1 MGIAKSYS
9 GGLMK
14 KLFPTTATRPSFV
27 YIQSARAKAYVFGAL
42 ILLASCTNTQV
53 RWDAVKL
60 RQDVMVYYNDQI
72 VENLIKAQYD
82 LPFVHVDIQN
92 YTSSGSSQIS
102 GNVGYGES
110 ITNTGTHTLTKQ
122 TTATDVTS
130 TSPTGPSTMHT
141 VATIAGGL
149 LATATHTAMRP
160 FGYSVTPLRSET
172 LSINAQPALGA
183 QALLTPEPAGTPEMK
198 LTKTTETSEIPQS
211 GEPAKP
217 VEKVTNECVLT
228 PAASKTRSVYDL
240 YEDFL
245 KNKPKKVCPACEVP
259 PLVGPKRSRPKQNE
273 YVEGTLKGWHGWYY
287 YIDRRC
293 QHEYYCFCKLLFT
306 KGQAGSLERQIQE
319 NRAEIETLKTLQATP
334 IPP

>member
-1 MGIAKSYS
+1 MN
-9 GGLMK
+9 
-14 KLFPTTATRPSFV
+14 V
-27 YIQSARAKAYVFGAL
+27 YIYIAL
-42 ILLASCTNTQV
+42 IFLGSCTNTQV

-72 VENLIKAQYD
+72 VENLIKAKYD

-92 YTSSGSSQIS
+92 YTSQGSSQIT
-102 GNVGYGES
+102 GTVGYGET
-110 ITNTGTHTLTKQ
+110 ITDTGTHALTNQ
-122 TTATDVTS
+122 TTATDATS
-130 TSPTGPSTMHT
+130 KSPTGPGAIHT

-149 LATATHTAMRP
+149 VATATHVAMRP
-160 FGYSVTPLRSET
+160 FSYSVSPQRSET

-183 QALLTPEPAGTPEMK
+183 QALLPPEPAGTPEMK

-245 KNKPKKVCPACEVP
+245 NDRPNKVCPACKTR
-259 PLVGPKRSRPKQNE
+259 PLVGPISLRSRPKQNE
-273 YVEGTLKGWHGWYY
+273 YVEGTIKVWHGWYY

-306 KGQAGSLERQIQE
+306 KGQTGSLERQIQE
-319 NRAEIETLKTLQATP
+319 NRAEIETLKALQATP